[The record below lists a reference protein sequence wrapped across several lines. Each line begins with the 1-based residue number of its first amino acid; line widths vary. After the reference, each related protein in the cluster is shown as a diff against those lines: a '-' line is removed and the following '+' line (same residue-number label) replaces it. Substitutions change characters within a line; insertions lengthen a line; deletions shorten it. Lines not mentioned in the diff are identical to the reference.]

1 MENFFKD
8 VAIDLLPSP
17 KHLNKKMNHFLNDV
31 LKGLQSSP
39 KYLYSKYFYDKKG
52 DELFQKIMVSK
63 EYYLTNSEMEIFST
77 QTEEMA
83 NTILEKTENIDVV
96 EFGAGDATKSVYLLK
111 ELSKRNALNDYVP
124 IDISENIIHLLN
136 KTLPGQIPGI
146 NIHGLNGEYLNMLS
160 QANQISTTKK
170 LVLFLG
176 ANIGNFKFTEMP
188 EFCKKLRNLLSDGDM
203 VLIGFDLKKDPKK
216 ILAAYNDSKGFT
228 SQFNLNLLKR
238 INNELNANFNLENF
252 EHYAMYDP
260 DSGACKSYLVSME
273 KQKVHLNGSIINF
286 KKDETIFMEISHKYT
301 ISNIHEIAHQC
312 GFVPGAYF
320 FDTKK
325 YFVDVIWKCETVK

>member
-1 MENFFKD
+1 MDN
-8 VAIDLLPSP
+8 
-17 KHLNKKMNHFLNDV
+17 FLNDV
-31 LKGLQSSP
+31 MKGLQSSP

-52 DELFQKIMVSK
+52 DELFQKIMASK
-63 EYYLTNSEMEIFST
+63 EYYLTDSEMEIFST

-83 NTILEKTENIDVV
+83 NVVLEKTENIDVV
-96 EFGAGDATKSVYLLK
+96 EFGPGDATKSTWLLK
-111 ELSKRNALNDYVP
+111 ELSKRKALSAYFP

-160 QANQISTTKK
+160 QANQISRNKK

-176 ANIGNFKFTEMP
+176 ANIGNFKFAEMP

-216 ILAAYNDSKGFT
+216 ILAAYNDSEGFT
-228 SQFNLNLLKR
+228 NQFNLNLLRR
-238 INNELNANFNLENF
+238 INRELKANFNLKNF

-260 DSGACKSYLVSME
+260 DSGACKSYLVSMV
-273 KQKVHLNGSIINF
+273 KQQVHLNGSIINF
-286 KKDETIFMEISHKYT
+286 EKDETIFMEISHKYT
-301 ISNIHEIAHQC
+301 ISKIDEVAVRC
-312 GFVPGAYF
+312 GFVPGTYF
-320 FDTKK
+320 YDIKK
-325 YFVDVIWKCETVK
+325 YFVDVIWKCEPI